1 MSHFHEKWFTGCMVS
16 EYDCIRVIMKNLLK
30 KLNVGIVTGEM
41 NRDSDRDMGK
51 KAGKDI
57 ALTIGTS
64 RVRVALR
71 AQWTPRDSTDCYG
84 EP

>member
-1 MSHFHEKWFTGCMVS
+1 MVTTS
-16 EYDCIRVIMKNLLK
+16 GRMVNEYDCSNHEKVRLDLLK

-41 NRDSDRDMGK
+41 NRDSDRDRDMGK
-51 KAGKDI
+51 KADKDI

-71 AQWTPRDSTDCYG
+71 AQWTPRGSTDCYG

>member
-1 MSHFHEKWFTGCMVS
+1 MVS
-16 EYDCIRVIMKNLLK
+16 EYDCSNHEKVRLDLLK

-41 NRDSDRDMGK
+41 NRDSDRDRDMGK
-51 KAGKDI
+51 KADKDI
-57 ALTIGTS
+57 ALTIGIS

-71 AQWTPRDSTDCYG
+71 AQWTPRGSTDCYG

>member
-1 MSHFHEKWFTGCMVS
+1 M
-16 EYDCIRVIMKNLLK
+16 LK

-41 NRDSDRDMGK
+41 NRDSDRDRDMGRR
-51 KAGKDI
+51 ADKDI

-71 AQWTPRDSTDCYG
+71 AQWTPRGFDGLLRRTLKSQEIILAERQG
-84 EP
+84 IVISIK